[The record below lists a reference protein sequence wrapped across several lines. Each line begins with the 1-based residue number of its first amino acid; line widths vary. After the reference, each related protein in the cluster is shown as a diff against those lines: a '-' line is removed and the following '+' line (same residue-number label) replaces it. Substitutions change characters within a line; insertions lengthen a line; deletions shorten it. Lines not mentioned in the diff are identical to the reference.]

1 MTGQSIALI
10 GRQSYISRIINHL
23 LATATLANNM
33 IGDSGPWLVSEML
46 AQATQLHCVGQ
57 GHHLET
63 NAQTVRHYSGQC
75 FFLFTVVGQRCLTD
89 CAPQTIPQIIGTFHE
104 P

>member
-1 MTGQSIALI
+1 
-10 GRQSYISRIINHL
+10 
-23 LATATLANNM
+23 M
-33 IGDSGPWLVSEML
+33 IPDHGLVSEML

-63 NAQTVRHYSGQC
+63 NAQTVRHYLANIS
-75 FFLFTVVGQRCLTD
+75 FFTVVGQRCLSD